1 MMKDVKAERQ
11 KVQEI
16 TQNLE
21 QGIRNLFESQKYKM
35 YLRTMSKFH
44 SYSINNT
51 ILIAMQKPDATLV
64 AGYKTWQNN
73 FERHVKKGE
82 KGIRI
87 LAPTSYKV
95 KKTQEKV
102 DPKTGEIM
110 LDKNGTPIT
119 EEMEMKIPSFRVVSV
134 FDVSQTD
141 GKDLPSIGVNELAG
155 NVEKYEDIMQIL
167 TQISPV
173 PISYEQIPGPQKGFF
188 DAMNERIVIRNEMS
202 QIQTIKTAIH
212 EIAHAKLHSKEQNLD
227 KNRNTKEVEAESVA
241 YTVCQHFDIDTSDY
255 SFGYIATWSTEQD
268 MKELKS
274 SLDTIRKAASELIVD
289 IEDKL
294 ADITLERAFE
304 NNKECIFLIQNDE
317 LTRYSLLSVEGM
329 DKQKI
334 VDTLSVMN
342 ESNKLNI
349 PAYLESKGARI
360 IEIATEKTRE
370 SREYHLDIRYNM
382 DTDMLVDLKEQ
393 KAIKV
398 QLQKNGS
405 LASRLETKKRKVAD
419 NSDSKTVGLEKDKVA
434 QEKTQRNNR

>member
-405 LASRLETKKRKVAD
+405 LASRLETKKREVAD

-434 QEKTQRNNR
+434 QEKTQHNNR

>member
-1 MMKDVKAERQ
+1 
-11 KVQEI
+11 
-16 TQNLE
+16 
-21 QGIRNLFESQKYKM
+21 
-35 YLRTMSKFH
+35 
-44 SYSINNT
+44 
-51 ILIAMQKPDATLV
+51 
-64 AGYKTWQNN
+64 
-73 FERHVKKGE
+73 
-82 KGIRI
+82 
-87 LAPTSYKV
+87 
-95 KKTQEKV
+95 
-102 DPKTGEIM
+102 
-110 LDKNGTPIT
+110 
-119 EEMEMKIPSFRVVSV
+119 
-134 FDVSQTD
+134 
-141 GKDLPSIGVNELAG
+141 
-155 NVEKYEDIMQIL
+155 
-167 TQISPV
+167 
-173 PISYEQIPGPQKGFF
+173 
-188 DAMNERIVIRNEMS
+188 MS

>member
-1 MMKDVKAERQ
+1 MKDVKAERQ

-21 QGIRNLFESQKYKM
+21 QGIRNLFESQNYKM

>member
-405 LASRLETKKRKVAD
+405 LASRLETKKKEVAD

>member
-294 ADITLERAFE
+294 ADITLEREFE

-405 LASRLETKKRKVAD
+405 LASRLETKKREVAD

>member
-173 PISYEQIPGPQKGFF
+173 PISYEQIPGSQKGFF

-405 LASRLETKKRKVAD
+405 LASRLETKKREVAD

>member
-21 QGIRNLFESQKYKM
+21 QGIRNLFESQNYKM

>member
-110 LDKNGTPIT
+110 LDKSGTPIT

-405 LASRLETKKRKVAD
+405 LASRLETKKREVAD

>member
-1 MMKDVKAERQ
+1 MNREIITLQNWRRSYLQDNCGKKMMKDVKAERQ

-227 KNRNTKEVEAESVA
+227 KNRN
-241 YTVCQHFDIDTSDY
+241 
-255 SFGYIATWSTEQD
+255 
-268 MKELKS
+268 
-274 SLDTIRKAASELIVD
+274 
-289 IEDKL
+289 
-294 ADITLERAFE
+294 
-304 NNKECIFLIQNDE
+304 
-317 LTRYSLLSVEGM
+317 YSLIAHSVLDEFLSFLHK
-329 DKQKI
+329 KQPSWFQHPHK
-334 VDTLSVMN
+334 
-342 ESNKLNI
+342 
-349 PAYLESKGARI
+349 
-360 IEIATEKTRE
+360 
-370 SREYHLDIRYNM
+370 
-382 DTDMLVDLKEQ
+382 
-393 KAIKV
+393 
-398 QLQKNGS
+398 
-405 LASRLETKKRKVAD
+405 
-419 NSDSKTVGLEKDKVA
+419 
-434 QEKTQRNNR
+434 

>member
-405 LASRLETKKRKVAD
+405 LASRLETKKREVAD